1 MREIE
6 VRTETLAETADRLR
20 SATVEARRLR
30 MAMRDADL
38 AVTGSA
44 EVSAAL
50 SQHTEEWDYS
60 LGRLHER
67 LRSLARALDTSA
79 RTYNAVERAITA
91 ASTP

>member
-1 MREIE
+1 MPEID

-30 MAMRDADL
+30 LAIQDADVT
-38 AVTGSA
+38 VTGST

-50 SQHTEEWDYS
+50 SQHTEEWDHS
-60 LGRLHER
+60 LDRLHAR

-79 RTYNAVERAITA
+79 RTYNSVERALTT